1 MVFATLLGGVF
12 FYAVHFFASKM
23 PQDEYGVFN
32 ALLQVLNQMAIPGIG
47 LQVIFAK
54 EAAMAENEQHRR
66 ELVGAIRSVFQVTFF
81 LWLGGLLLV
90 FFFRQ
95 KILADYK
102 ITSPVALW
110 ATASWGLLQL
120 WTPVTTGVLQGRQ
133 NFLWV
138 GWLGILGAFSRL
150 VLVAC
155 AVMAMGFYAAGAT
168 VGVLLSM
175 VIALAAGLWQ
185 TRQYWRGAAATFYW
199 LPWLKRV
206 LPLTLGAGATT
217 FMFSW
222 DMIAAQRFLSD
233 TGIYGAAGMIGR
245 ALMYLVAP
253 MTAVM
258 FPKIVRSAARAERT
272 DVLAQ
277 ALGAT
282 ALLAGGEA
290 LFCTFFAEL
299 PLKIVQGS
307 KYLAAAPLVPW
318 FAWCM
323 LPLSV
328 SSVLVNNLLARQRY
342 AVVPWLVLV
351 AAAYGSALWFEPFH
365 SSHVRVVQTLG
376 VFALLFLA
384 VCLWFTWRKSPKP
397 SD

>member
-1 MVFATLLGGVF
+1 
-12 FYAVHFFASKM
+12 
-23 PQDEYGVFN
+23 
-32 ALLQVLNQMAIPGIG
+32 
-47 LQVIFAK
+47 
-54 EAAMAENEQHRR
+54 
-66 ELVGAIRSVFQVTFF
+66 
-81 LWLGGLLLV
+81 LV

-150 VLVAC
+150 VLVAFS
-155 AVMAMGFYAAGAT
+155 VMALGFYAAGAT

-175 VIALAAGLWQ
+175 AIALAAGLWQ
-185 TRQYWRGAAATFYW
+185 TRQYWRGEAATFHW

-233 TGIYGAAGMIGR
+233 TGLYGAAGMIGR

-365 SSHVRVVQTLG
+365 ASHVRVVQTLG
-376 VFALLFLA
+376 AFALLFLA